1 MSEPY
6 RSMKLP
12 RAGRLIGIGALLTV
26 LACLALKIIGT
37 LTPAKFDSTLPV
49 AIIDWWPGNAT
60 GMVREGELRLAEGDF
75 GAATRA
81 AIQALQTSPV
91 EGRALQLLAKIAE
104 GQGELTRA
112 NGLMQLAAQRS
123 LRDHIPH
130 AWLFHRAVAK
140 GEFTVALRHA
150 DIVIRRHWRLRSQL
164 LQSLIRLAS
173 DEGSVDEVIKVLV
186 RNPPWR
192 SWFLREFA
200 RGAPALQDTMRFY
213 DLLQASP
220 QPPTE
225 SELAPYLERIVTAG
239 HFEHAFRSWKN
250 SLPPERRQHSIQ
262 FYNGNFR
269 FLVSNLPFDWIIQRA
284 RGVTTEVVDHP
295 DRSGRVLQIKF
306 VNAQVR
312 FRHVRKLMLLA
323 PGIYRLSGKVLA
335 NDLRTPRGIHWKLL
349 CADGRQQILA
359 ETANVAGTTDG
370 WIEFEHEFHVPKL
383 DCHAQWLRLELA
395 TDAPSRVESGV
406 VWYDSM
412 MVTSKPVNH

>member
-1 MSEPY
+1 VNEPY

-12 RAGRLIGIGALLTV
+12 RAGRLIGIGTLVTV
-26 LACLALKIIGT
+26 LTYLALQIVGP
-37 LTPAKFDSTLPV
+37 LVPARFVSTLPQTTFYWLPDS
-49 AIIDWWPGNAT
+49 APA
-60 GMVREGELRLAEGDF
+60 MVREGELRIAEGDF

-104 GQGELTRA
+104 RQGELARA

-130 AWLFHRAVAK
+130 AWLFHRAVAE

-150 DIVIRRHWRLRSQL
+150 DIVLRRHWRLRSQL

-173 DEGSVDEVIKVLV
+173 DEGSMDEVIKVLV
-186 RNPPWR
+186 QNPPWR

-200 RGAPALQDTMRFY
+200 RGAPSLQDTMRFY

-262 FYNGNFR
+262 FYNSDFR
-269 FLVSNLPFDWIIQRA
+269 FPVSNLPFDWIILRA
-284 RGVTTEVVDHP
+284 RGVATEVVDHP
-295 DRSGRVLQIKF
+295 DRSGRVLQIRF
-306 VNAQVR
+306 DNAQLQ

-335 NDLRTPRGIHWKLL
+335 HDLRTPRGLHWKLV
-349 CADGRQQILA
+349 CADGRQQMLA

-395 TDAPSRVESGV
+395 ADAQSRVESGV

-412 MVTSKPVNH
+412 MVTSNPVGH